1 MRSDPCAPRIVL
13 MLLALSGAGHALAH
27 HSTAAEFDREK
38 PLSVTGTV
46 TRVMWMNPHIYT
58 HVEVRQP
65 DGSTFTYHVEG
76 GAPNSLF
83 RQGWRKE
90 SLRVGEVVTVTGW
103 RAKNPES
110 PNVGQATIT
119 TADGRRIYSGSAPPK
134 AAE

>member
-1 MRSDPCAPRIVL
+1 MKNEAGLPRFS
-13 MLLALSGAGHALAH
+13 LLLCGLAMAGHSPAH

-38 PLSVTGTV
+38 PVEITGTV
-46 TRVMWMNPHIYT
+46 KRVMWMNPHIYT
-58 HVEVRQP
+58 HVEVAQP

-90 SLRVGEVVTVTGW
+90 SLRVGEVVTITGW

-119 TADGRRIYSGSAPPK
+119 TADGRRVYSGNAPPK